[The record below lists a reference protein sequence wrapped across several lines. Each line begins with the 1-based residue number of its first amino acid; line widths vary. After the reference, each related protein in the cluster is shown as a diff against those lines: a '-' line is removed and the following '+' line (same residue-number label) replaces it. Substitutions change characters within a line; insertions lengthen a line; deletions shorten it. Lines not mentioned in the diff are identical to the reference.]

1 MLETILLI
9 VSIALIIVCLLQ
21 SGKTDGIVNALTGQ
35 SSNLFAQQK
44 ERGAD
49 LVLTRLTIG
58 LGIAFFVIAILIR
71 MGSQKQGTECSIF
84 SYGNLQKDIT

>member
-58 LGIAFFVIAILIR
+58 LGISFFVIAILIR
-71 MGSQKQGTECSIF
+71 MGS
-84 SYGNLQKDIT
+84 